1 MNARDIVQRKI
12 ALARV
17 RIDKGDL
24 EGADRAIRE
33 AVPFGCSRSDLEDEL
48 GMQRVRAMNAWA
60 LANAKD
66 PSATEGGA
74 P

>member
-1 MNARDIVQRKI
+1 MNAYDIVKRKV

-17 RIDKGDL
+17 RIDAGDL

-33 AVPFGCSRSDLEDEL
+33 AIPFGCSRNDLEDGL
-48 GMQRVRAMNAWA
+48 GRARIRAMNAWVID
-60 LANAKD
+60 NAKD

-74 P
+74 L